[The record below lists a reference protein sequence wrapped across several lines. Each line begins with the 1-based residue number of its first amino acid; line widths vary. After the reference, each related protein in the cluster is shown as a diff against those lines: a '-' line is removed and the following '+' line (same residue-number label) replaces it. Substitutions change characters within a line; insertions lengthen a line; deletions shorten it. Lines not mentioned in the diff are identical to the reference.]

1 MSRWP
6 PPPHLAAAFYKAH
19 GLGNDYLVFE
29 EAPSSDRGWTATP
42 GAVQRVCAP
51 HEGVGSDGIVAL
63 LADRSGGVFRLRM
76 FNPDGSEFERSGN
89 GLRVLAS
96 YLESKG
102 LVGTGEDAWF
112 DVEVG
117 GSRVRMCVHGNAQGV
132 YDISVEMGRARVG
145 PEAVELRPGALDARG
160 RLAGPGGEPLH
171 VVPVSVGNPHLV
183 VLVDTPTTELLAEI
197 GPFLVAHPALAHGA
211 NVQLARVASAGTTSA
226 GTTRAANACDALIWE
241 RGVGPTSASG
251 TSACAVAVALVSQGR
266 LPPGEVTVRMPGGAM
281 SVTVDARLE
290 VVLRG
295 PVEGVCTG
303 VLSGRLLA
311 RSGP

>member
-6 PPPHLAAAFYKAH
+6 PPPRLATAFYKAH

-29 EAPSSDRGWTATP
+29 EGGVWTATVE
-42 GAVQRVCAP
+42 AVQRVCDP
-51 HEGVGSDGIVAL
+51 HRGIGSDGIVAL

-102 LVGTGEDAWF
+102 LVGTGEDTWF
-112 DVEVG
+112 TVGVG
-117 GSRVRMCVHGNAQGV
+117 GSRVRMVVHGVDDGL
-132 YDISVEMGRARVG
+132 YDISVEMGRASVG
-145 PEAVELRPGALDARG
+145 PAAVALDAKALDAQG
-160 RLAGPGGEPLH
+160 RLSGPQGEALQ
-171 VVPVSVGNPHLV
+171 VVPVAVGNPHMV
-183 VLVDTPTTELLAEI
+183 VLVEQPTPARLAEI
-197 GPFLVAHPALAHGA
+197 GPFLVAHPALAYGA
-211 NVQLARVASAGTTSA
+211 NVQLARVAPD
-226 GTTRAANACDALIWE
+226 AANAADALIWE

-266 LPPGEVTVRMPGGAM
+266 LPPGEIRVRMPGGDM
-281 SVTVDARLE
+281 TVTVDARLE

-295 PVEGVCTG
+295 PVQGVCNG
-303 VLSGRLLA
+303 VLAEGLLPL
-311 RSGP
+311 RPHPRQQQQ